1 MRGSL
6 AMKFNAVRKLLFP
19 VCCLLLLV
27 ASSLF
32 ADELTKEIA
41 LGKKVAAEVEEKWE
55 LVTDPARTARLGMLL
70 TRLLPHTT
78 RPLPFEARIVR
89 EDMINAFS
97 LPGGIVYFTTGMLDF
112 LRTDAEIAAILAH
125 ELVHAD
131 RRHVMIQTARS
142 SKISIAAL
150 ALMIAT
156 QGAAGPMILTSLA
169 QVAVTNSYSKD
180 LEREADK
187 EGFRML
193 VAAGFPPAAMV
204 TSLEAMI
211 FDQLKHP
218 YVDPGVFMTHPEL
231 SERVEYI
238 LKMSEEMKVPIRRK
252 HALNL
257 LRPVVVESGD
267 HLALTLDGTE
277 VWRSNR
283 TDEGAA
289 LLRKAVETIDAF
301 LQMETPPYEI
311 QVLDLDG
318 KGALRI
324 GPALVA
330 REPLPGGTPP
340 LAELRVSLVQALGA
354 ALDKHRSANYHR

>member
-1 MRGSL
+1 
-6 AMKFNAVRKLLFP
+6 
-19 VCCLLLLV
+19 
-27 ASSLF
+27 
-32 ADELTKEIA
+32 
-41 LGKKVAAEVEEKWE
+41 
-55 LVTDPARTARLGMLL
+55 
-70 TRLLPHTT
+70 
-78 RPLPFEARIVR
+78 
-89 EDMINAFS
+89 
-97 LPGGIVYFTTGMLDF
+97 
-112 LRTDAEIAAILAH
+112 
-125 ELVHAD
+125 
-131 RRHVMIQTARS
+131 
-142 SKISIAAL
+142 
-150 ALMIAT
+150 
-156 QGAAGPMILTSLA
+156 
-169 QVAVTNSYSKD
+169 
-180 LEREADK
+180 
-187 EGFRML
+187 
-193 VAAGFPPAAMV
+193 MV

-257 LRPVVVESGD
+257 LRPAVVESGD

>member
-1 MRGSL
+1 MT
-6 AMKFNAVRKLLFP
+6 FNIVRKLFFS
-19 VCCLLLLV
+19 VFCLLFLAAVPLC
-27 ASSLF
+27 
-32 ADELTKEIA
+32 ADELAKEIA
-41 LGKKVAAEVEEKWE
+41 LGKKVAAEVEQQWE
-55 LVTDPARTARLGMLL
+55 RVTDPARTARLGMLL
-70 TRLLPHTT
+70 ARLLPHTT

-89 EDMINAFS
+89 EDMVNAFS

-142 SKISIAAL
+142 SKISLAAL
-150 ALMIAT
+150 ALMVAT

-193 VAAGFPPAAMV
+193 VAAGFPPAGMV

-231 SERVEYI
+231 SERVDYI
-238 LKMSEEMKVPIRRK
+238 LKMADEMSVPIQRK
-252 HALNL
+252 RALGL
-257 LRPVVVESGD
+257 LRPAVAESGT
-267 HLALTLDGTE
+267 HLALTLDGAE
-277 VWRSNR
+277 IWRSN
-283 TDEGAA
+283 TTGEGAA
-289 LLRKAVETIDAF
+289 LLRKTAETIDAF

-311 QVLDLDG
+311 ELLDLDG

-330 REPLPGGTPP
+330 REPLPEGVPP
-340 LAELRVSLVQALGA
+340 LGELRASLVQALGA
-354 ALDKHRSANYHR
+354 ALDKHRSAKYHR

>member
-1 MRGSL
+1 MT
-6 AMKFNAVRKLLFP
+6 FNVVRKLIFP
-19 VCCLLLLV
+19 ACCLLLLAV
-27 ASSLF
+27 SPLC
-32 ADELTKEIA
+32 ADELAKEIA
-41 LGKKVAAEVEEKWE
+41 LGKKVAAEVEQKWE
-55 LVTDPARTARLGMLL
+55 RVTDPARTARLGMLL
-70 TRLLPHTT
+70 ARLLPHTT

-142 SKISIAAL
+142 SKISLAAL

-156 QGAAGPMILTSLA
+156 QGATGPMIMTSLA

-187 EGFRML
+187 EGFRMF

-231 SERVEYI
+231 SERVDYI
-238 LKMSEEMKVPIRRK
+238 LKMADEMNVPIQRK
-252 HALNL
+252 RALGL
-257 LRPVVVESGD
+257 LRPAVAESGT
-267 HLALTLDGTE
+267 HLVLTLDGAE
-277 VWRSNR
+277 IWRSNK

-330 REPLPGGTPP
+330 REPLPEGVPP
-340 LAELRVSLVQALGA
+340 LGELRASLVQALGD
-354 ALDKHRSANYHR
+354 ALDKHRSAKYHR

>member
-1 MRGSL
+1 MRGSF
-6 AMKFNAVRKLLFP
+6 AMTFNVVRKLIFP
-19 VCCLLLLV
+19 ACCLLLLAV
-27 ASSLF
+27 SPLC
-32 ADELTKEIA
+32 ADELAKEIA
-41 LGKKVAAEVEEKWE
+41 LGKKVAAEVEQKWE
-55 LVTDPARTARLGMLL
+55 RVTDPARTARLGMLL
-70 TRLLPHTT
+70 ARLLPHTT

-142 SKISIAAL
+142 SKISLAAL

-156 QGAAGPMILTSLA
+156 QGATGPMIMTSLA

-231 SERVEYI
+231 SERVDYI
-238 LKMSEEMKVPIRRK
+238 LKMADEMNVPIQRK
-252 HALNL
+252 RALGL
-257 LRPVVVESGD
+257 LRPAVAESAT
-267 HLALTLDGTE
+267 HLVLTLDGAE
-277 VWRSNR
+277 IWRSNK

-330 REPLPGGTPP
+330 REPLPEGVPP
-340 LAELRVSLVQALGA
+340 LGELRASLVQALGD
-354 ALDKHRSANYHR
+354 ALDKHRSAKYHR